1 MGQKQNVRKTITN
14 DPIEK
19 IWKDNPKIPF
29 MQSKEILA
37 FGYEKG
43 VESITNKYK
52 KRPKTDQQT
61 INNDLTIEQTNKIK
75 LDVYNSVLKYMN
87 NHQDLIQ
94 CYSEFKSQQ
103 ESLMAVLPIE
113 MHRKNYGCNK

>member
-1 MGQKQNVRKTITN
+1 MEQKQNVNKTIIE

-37 FGYEKG
+37 FGYKKG
-43 VESITNKYK
+43 AESKELIDHVQNEIYK
-52 KRPKTDQQT
+52 KRPKTDQQ
-61 INNDLTIEQTNKIK
+61 ITNKIK
-75 LDVYNSVLKYMN
+75 LDVYNSVLSYMN
-87 NHQDLIQ
+87 KHQDLMM
-94 CYSEFKSQQ
+94 CYSEFKSRQ

-113 MHRKNYGCNK
+113 MHRKN

>member
-1 MGQKQNVRKTITN
+1 MEQKQNVNKTIIE

-37 FGYEKG
+37 FGYKKG
-43 VESITNKYK
+43 VESKELIVESKELIDHAQNKIDK
-52 KRPKTDQQT
+52 KRPKTDQQM
-61 INNDLTIEQTNKIK
+61 INKIK
-75 LDVYNSVLKYMN
+75 LDVYNSVLSYMN
-87 NHQDLIQ
+87 KHQDLMM
-94 CYSEFKSQQ
+94 CYSEFKSRQ

-113 MHRKNYGCNK
+113 MHRKN